1 MIDPITALTAASSA
15 YSLIKKGFAAGREI
29 ESMTGDLSKWMG
41 AISDIRHAEKQ
52 TKNPPLFKKL
62 FNGSSV
68 EQEAMDAFAAK
79 KKAEAMEEELR
90 NWINLTHGPKAWS
103 DLLKM
108 QAKIRKDRQEQI
120 YAQQEARKKVMNII
134 GLIFAFSLLAVA
146 ASTLF
151 YVIVTGLQ
159 ADTRT

>member
-90 NWINLTHGPKAWS
+90 NWINLTHGPNAWS

-120 YAQQEARKKVMNII
+120 YAQQEARKKVMNTI

>member
-41 AISDIRHAEKQ
+41 AISDIKHAEKQ

-90 NWINLTHGPKAWS
+90 NWINLTHGPNAWS

-120 YAQQEARKKVMNII
+120 YAQQEARKKLLNAIGITIACIVLLISLGTLLYII
-134 GLIFAFSLLAVA
+134 ATNVN
-146 ASTLF
+146 
-151 YVIVTGLQ
+151 V
-159 ADTRT
+159 DTTT

>member
-90 NWINLTHGPKAWS
+90 NWINLTHGPNAWN

-120 YAQQEARKKVMNII
+120 YAQQEARKKVMNTI

>member
-90 NWINLTHGPKAWS
+90 NWINLTHGPNAWS